1 MATERTLA
9 IIKPD
14 ALAARH
20 VGEIVQV
27 YEGNGLTIE
36 ATLITHLSR
45 ERAADFYAEHRGKP
59 FFELLLDFM
68 TRGPV
73 MALVLSGDDVI
84 ARIRGI
90 HGDTDPANAAPGTV
104 RARFGTSKTENA
116 VHASATPEDAAR
128 EVPFYFPNLG

>member
-1 MATERTLA
+1 MAMERTLT

-14 ALAARH
+14 AFAARH

-27 YEGNGLTIE
+27 YEENGLAID
-36 ATLITHLSR
+36 ATLVTHLSR
-45 ERAADFYAEHRGKP
+45 ERAADFYAEHHGKP
-59 FFELLLDFM
+59 FFESLLDFM

-73 MALVLSGDDVI
+73 MAVALSGDNVI
-84 ARIRGI
+84 ARIRDI

-116 VHASATPEDAAR
+116 VHASATREDAAR